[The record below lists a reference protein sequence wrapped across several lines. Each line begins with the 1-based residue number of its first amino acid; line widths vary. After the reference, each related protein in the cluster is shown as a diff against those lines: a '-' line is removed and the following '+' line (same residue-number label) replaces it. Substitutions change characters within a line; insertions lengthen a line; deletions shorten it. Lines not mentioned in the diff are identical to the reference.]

1 MDADLTSPIYSDDE
15 AARLHFEALR
25 WEGGVPVCFHCGVV
39 GEAALVERDEAKA
52 AARKKAGKKVQ
63 RPGLYYCRACDGQ
76 FTATMGT
83 VFEDSHIPMRKWLLA
98 MHLMNSSKK
107 GISALQLQRNLAL
120 GSYRTA
126 WFMAHRIR
134 EAMGPAGNEPPL
146 GGEGMVIEADET
158 YFGKTTEQPTVRKDG
173 KPFMAD
179 RPEGKG
185 KNRGT
190 AGKRSVVALME
201 RGGKVRTFHVGNAD
215 KSTVAQILAAAADAR
230 SRLHTD
236 ESHLYKGADRM
247 FASHETVNHGAKE
260 YARGDVTTNSVEG
273 FFNVF
278 KRGMTGVYQHCDE
291 KYLQRY
297 LIEFEWRHNHRQKL
311 GYTDKERAA
320 LAIKGAVGKRLTL
333 RHPKVQ
339 QAPA

>member
-1 MDADLTSPIYSDDE
+1 MEADLTSPIYSDDE

-25 WEGGVPVCFHCGVV
+25 WDGGVPVCFHCGVI
-39 GEAALVERDEAKA
+39 GDAALVERDETKA
-52 AARKKAGKKVQ
+52 TERKKAGKKVQ
-63 RPGLYYCRACDGQ
+63 RAGLYYCRACGGQ

-107 GISALQLQRNLAL
+107 GISALQLQRNLGL

-134 EAMGPAGNEPPL
+134 EAMAPLGEEPPL
-146 GGEGMVIEADET
+146 GGEGVVLEADET
-158 YFGKTTEQPTVRKDG
+158 YYGPKAEKPTTKADG
-173 KPFMAD
+173 TPFSKRGGGPRGL
-179 RPEGKG
+179 RP
-185 KNRGT
+185 
-190 AGKRSVVALME
+190 VVALME

-215 KSTVAQILAAAADAR
+215 KSTVAHILAAAADKR

-236 ESHLYKGADRM
+236 ESHLYRGADRM
-247 FASHETVNHGAKE
+247 FASHETVNHSNKE

-278 KRGMTGVYQHCDE
+278 KRGMSGVYQHCDE

-311 GYTDKERAA
+311 GYSDKERAA

-333 RHPKVQ
+333 RSPKGHQ
-339 QAPA
+339 TAAQP